1 MQIYANKTKNI
12 DLIGIFL
19 FFLGISGALINYF
32 VYSNRHYSFL
42 LILFSLIALI
52 SSIKILSQNNLPVLK
67 LLVGVILAVA
77 LFSQAYF
84 IQSLYSAILGI
95 IMLLASAIE
104 YRRDMAKTK

>member
-1 MQIYANKTKNI
+1 MQIYASKTKNI

-32 VYSNRHYSFL
+32 VYSNRHSFL